1 MFHRKTVRWPELGR
15 WGSMIGDNGATNFL
29 LARLLQEGNE
39 YMSDLFRS
47 LNRHIGNDVRDLP

>member
-1 MFHRKTVRWPELGR
+1 
-15 WGSMIGDNGATNFL
+15 MIGDNGATNFL